1 MSPPTPRALRPLS
14 SRLSRTYIMFNSPQA
29 QNTTEDQFRRG
40 GIFEG
45 YEGHCISRGSE
56 GPPPPPSTGERL
68 PAAGA
73 VSSIDWFWQSPP
85 ASGAGERQLGLH
97 PDEEE
102 ADAPGEAGTTILPF
116 LAFHGK
122 EGSKKRI
129 STPDRIMKEE
139 GAVSECSSR
148 RGSARSVSSSCR

>member
-1 MSPPTPRALRPLS
+1 
-14 SRLSRTYIMFNSPQA
+14 MFNSPQA

-68 PAAGA
+68 PATGA
-73 VSSIDWFWQSPP
+73 VSNVDWFWQCPS
-85 ASGAGERQLGLH
+85 ASGAAERQLGLQ

-102 ADAPGEAGTTILPF
+102 ADVPGEAGRTVLPF
-116 LAFHGK
+116 LPYHGK
-122 EGSKKRI
+122 EGGKKRI

-139 GAVSECSSR
+139 GAFSECSSR
-148 RGSARSVSSSCR
+148 GGSAGSVSSSHR